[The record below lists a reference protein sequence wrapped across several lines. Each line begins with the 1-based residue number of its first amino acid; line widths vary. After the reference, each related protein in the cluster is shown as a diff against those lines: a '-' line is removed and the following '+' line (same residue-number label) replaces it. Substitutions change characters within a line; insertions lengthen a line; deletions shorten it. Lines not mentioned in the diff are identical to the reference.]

1 MDTTASSFT
10 ARKNAKRA
18 AEKMIADGKAPA
30 VDYGIRP
37 RDDGRFE
44 IVWKTAP
51 TTGEVE
57 TEIAT
62 AASAAEGGH
71 YSINP
76 RLSVNEDPSDA
87 PPSAGL
93 KRPGAT
99 DFVNRDMTQRLVAA
113 PLDFGGTPSMCVVV
127 FNRRKRW
134 TPLLLVSHCAR
145 TLTELRRL
153 EQF

>member
-44 IVWKTAP
+44 IVWKIAP

-62 AASAAEGGH
+62 AASAAEGGR
-71 YSINP
+71 YSTNP

-87 PPSAGL
+87 PLGNQNC
-93 KRPGAT
+93 
-99 DFVNRDMTQRLVAA
+99 VNMPPRLQPPPISRDQ
-113 PLDFGGTPSMCVVV
+113 G
-127 FNRRKRW
+127 NW
-134 TPLLLVSHCAR
+134 T
-145 TLTELRRL
+145 
-153 EQF
+153 